1 MSQANTLSQ
10 NPQFQRTTLYQAFKE
25 SPFGFVDAG
34 SAGGIHPIILPV
46 ASLTHCT
53 CFEPDQ
59 SAYEVLF
66 QDFRKNRVFGKIS
79 LFNTALGDRNG
90 NSKLYLTKSAVNSSV
105 LKPRKMLTERYEVK
119 GFMMDRE
126 VEVRTETL
134 DNIVFQH
141 TDFGGNLGE
150 FIKLDC
156 QGLEYEILKGGL
168 KTLDEQCVAL
178 WCETELLKM
187 YEGQRTFSELDLF
200 LNQKGF
206 RLYGFYPNYISAKKI
221 DRTSYD
227 TEERII
233 WADALYFK
241 DPLSE
246 SNKVNN
252 FTERQRCSLL
262 LAAILTKYYDFA
274 LELIDSFYHSRSEK
288 EVLVD
293 IVLELASAGKK
304 RYEQDLMQ
312 FIEDCQEFPE
322 KQYLLA
328 KKFVDSHVS
337 NNNIDNISIF

>member
-1 MSQANTLSQ
+1 MNQANTLSQ
-10 NPQFQRTTLYQAFKE
+10 NPQFQKTSLYQAFKDK
-25 SPFGFVDAG
+25 PFGFVDAG
-34 SAGGIHPIILPV
+34 SAGGIHPIILPI

-59 SAYEVLF
+59 SAYEILL
-66 QDFRKNRVFGKIS
+66 QDFQKSGVFGKTS
-79 LFNTALGDRNG
+79 LFNIAIGDKSG
-90 NSKLYLTKSAVNSSV
+90 NSKLYLTKSAVNSSL
-105 LKPRKMLTERYEVK
+105 LKPRKMLAERYGVK
-119 GFMMDRE
+119 GFIIDRE
-126 VEVRTETL
+126 VNIRTETL

-141 TDFGGNLGE
+141 THIEKNLGE

-168 KTLDEQCVAL
+168 RTLNEQCVAL
-178 WCETELLKM
+178 WCETEFLKM

-206 RLYGFYPNYISAKKI
+206 RLYGLYPNYISTKKI

-246 SNKVNN
+246 PNKLKN
-252 FTERQRCSLL
+252 FSERHLSSLL

-274 LELIDSFYHSRSEK
+274 LELIDSFYDNGSEK
-288 EVLVD
+288 ALLVD
-293 IVLELASAGKK
+293 IILGLAAKRKK
-304 RYEQDLMQ
+304 RYEQDLM
-312 FIEDCQEFPE
+312 ELMKDCQEFPE
-322 KQYLLA
+322 KKYLLA

-337 NNNIDNISIF
+337 NSNIDNISVF